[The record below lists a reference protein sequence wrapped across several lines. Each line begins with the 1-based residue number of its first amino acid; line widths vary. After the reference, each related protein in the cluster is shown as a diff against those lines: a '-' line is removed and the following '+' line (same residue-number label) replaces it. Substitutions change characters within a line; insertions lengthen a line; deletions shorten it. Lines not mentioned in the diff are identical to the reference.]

1 MTPHSSRTLL
11 LAALVAA
18 AVTGSAQDAGAAID
32 PAATAAAD
40 AEAPRF
46 VPGEVLVRFKPSV
59 ETSER
64 SEVLAQEDMSFEEPL
79 PVPGLDRLETDP
91 GTSVREAVR
100 ELRGRPEV
108 DYAQPNFVREVAV
121 APDDGETLFDQLWGL
136 ENRSQP
142 APSASGGGS
151 VRGKTDA
158 DIDAEAAWDL
168 STGSSRVLVGV
179 VDSGVD
185 YDHGDL
191 AGNIWENDDGP
202 TLGDDDRNGF
212 RDDGHGWD
220 FCGRSLSTPPFCA
233 GPDNDPMDENG
244 HGTHVAGTLG
254 ADGLNGSGMP
264 GVSWDV
270 SLMPI
275 RVTNAN
281 SLTTDSLLV
290 QGFDY
295 AVDNGARVVNA
306 SFGGKG
312 PPASKPLQD
321 VVKRSSRTLF
331 AVAAGNGTDND
342 GKRVNNDQHPDFLCN
357 IESPNVVC
365 VTASDQFD
373 RLPSFANYGAA
384 SVDLAAPG
392 VNVLSTAI
400 SLTTDTYETMSGTSM
415 ATPHVAGVAAL
426 GFALQSSTTPTQ
438 MKCALTA
445 GVDRIVNPFAFATA
459 AGGRLNAAGTLELL
473 TAKQPAACITARP
486 ARHGRDRSVRFTFE
500 ASRPASSFQCR
511 LDGRTVG
518 CARSF
523 TPTVKDGTHTLQV
536 RALGPEGAAAPWSDP
551 QRAPSYRFE
560 VDRTGPSMEILGRR
574 LELRGRRIPVRVG
587 CPRSEASAPCAGE
600 LELRSKGKVDAGK
613 RRRRVTFGAR
623 EFTIDRGRVERVV
636 IHTDRSARRVVDE
649 PLAVTASARAAD
661 ALGNAERT
669 FKVLQ
674 LSD

>member
-1 MTPHSSRTLL
+1 MTLHSPRNL
-11 LAALVAA
+11 LAAALLA
-18 AVTGSAQDAGAAID
+18 AVATGSAQDAEAAID
-32 PAATAAAD
+32 PAVSAAA
-40 AEAPRF
+40 AAPRF
-46 VPGEVLVRFKPSV
+46 VPGEVLVRFEPSV
-59 ETSER
+59 ESRER
-64 SEVLAQEDMSFEEPL
+64 NQVLAQADVSLEEPL
-79 PVPGLDRLETDP
+79 PVPGLKLLETDP
-91 GTSVREAVR
+91 GTSVAAAIG
-100 ELRGRPEV
+100 ELRDRPEV

-121 APDDGETLFDQLWGL
+121 APDEGETLFDQLWGL
-136 ENRSQP
+136 ENHSQA
-142 APSASGGGS
+142 APSASGSGS

-168 STGSSRVLVGV
+168 STGSSRVLVAV

-202 TLGDDDRNGF
+202 TIGDDDRNGF
-212 RDDGHGWD
+212 RDDERGWD
-220 FCGRSLSTPPFCA
+220 FCGRTLAAPPFCA
-233 GPDNDPMDENG
+233 GSDNDPMDENG

-254 ADGLNGSGMP
+254 ADGLNGEGLP

-270 SLMPI
+270 SLMPV

-321 VVKRSSRTLF
+321 VVQRSSRTLF
-331 AVAAGNGTDND
+331 AVAAGNGTNND
-342 GKRVNNDQHPDFLCN
+342 GKRVNNDQRPDFLCN
-357 IESPNVVC
+357 IDSPNLVC

-373 RLPSFANYGAA
+373 RLAPFANYGVG

-400 SLTTDTYETMSGTSM
+400 SLTTDSYDTMSGTSM

-445 GVDRIVNPFAFATA
+445 GVDRIVNPFAFTTA
-459 AGGRLNAAGTLELL
+459 AGGRLNGAGTLGLL
-473 TAKQPAACITARP
+473 TGTHPAACITARP
-486 ARHGRDRSVRFTFE
+486 ARLGRDRSVRFTFE
-500 ASRPASSFQCR
+500 ASRPASTFQCR

-518 CARSF
+518 CGRSF
-523 TPTVKDGTHTLQV
+523 STTLEDGAHTLQV

-551 QRAPSYRFE
+551 QRAPSYRFQ
-560 VDRTGPSMEILGRR
+560 VDTTGPSMQILGRR
-574 LELRGRRIPVRVG
+574 LELRGRRIPVRVR
-587 CPRSEASAPCAGE
+587 CPRSEASAPCTGGSSCGRRA
-600 LELRSKGKVDAGK
+600 RS
-613 RRRRVTFGAR
+613 T
-623 EFTIDRGRVERVV
+623 
-636 IHTDRSARRVVDE
+636 
-649 PLAVTASARAAD
+649 PASAGD
-661 ALGNAERT
+661 G
-669 FKVLQ
+669 
-674 LSD
+674 